1 VPYATP
7 KAVETT
13 LEFISGEEPKA
24 KGADP
29 KSFLDETLVREIEA
43 SGFIRNLYENE
54 YR

>member
-13 LEFISGEEPKA
+13 LEFISGDEPKA

-29 KSFLDETLVREIEA
+29 KSFLDESLVQEVEA
-43 SGFIRNLYENE
+43 TGFIKSLYEGE
-54 YR
+54 SR